1 MANNP
6 LQQVENHLHETE
18 PRWFAVK
25 TKFKHEKMAFE
36 LLQRNQIE
44 AYLPLRKLTRRYHR
58 KVRHVDMPLIHS
70 FVFVKVVK
78 KQYISV
84 LETEYV
90 GGFLRFGQ
98 NILAIPEE
106 QIQLLHRLTGEDI
119 PMEVEPNEFREGVE
133 VEVVAGALMGM
144 RGRLV
149 SFKGKETLEIA
160 LTNFQHSL
168 LIDIDKKYLNIVR

>member
-1 MANNP
+1 MVANS
-6 LQQVENHLHETE
+6 LQHIENHLHATE

-25 TKFKHEKMAFE
+25 TKFKHEKMAFD
-36 LLQRNQIE
+36 LLLRNQID

-78 KQYISV
+78 KQYIRV

-90 GGFLRFGQ
+90 GGFLRFGK
-98 NILAIPEE
+98 NLLAIPDE
-106 QIQLLHRLTGEDI
+106 QIQILHRLTGEEI
-119 PMEVEPNEFREGVE
+119 PLEVEPNEFRAGVE
-133 VEVVAGALMGM
+133 VEVVAGVLMGM

-149 SFKGKETLEIA
+149 SFKGKDKLEIA
-160 LTNFQHSL
+160 LTNFEHSL
-168 LIDIDKKYLNIVR
+168 LIDIDKKYLNIIR

>member
-1 MANNP
+1 MQF
-6 LQQVENHLHETE
+6 L
-18 PRWFAVK
+18 
-25 TKFKHEKMAFE
+25 
-36 LLQRNQIE
+36 I
-44 AYLPLRKLTRRYHR
+44 
-58 KVRHVDMPLIHS
+58 LIHS